1 MEKKLSKVIAMEDLK
16 ERLLEK
22 LKKLKGITDEK
33 ADDVLLF
40 ALETAIYDVL
50 HYCNLEIDEFPEA
63 LDNTTILIAID
74 LLREGGFLLSEEEQ
88 AEGNV
93 KALKEGDFS
102 ITRVTNAEVMEAMN
116 HAPSF
121 SRRYKRNLNRFRRLA
136 R

>member
-1 MEKKLSKVIAMEDLK
+1 MEDLQN
-16 ERLLEK
+16 RLLEK

-40 ALETAIYDVL
+40 ALETGIYDVL

-93 KALKEGDFS
+93 KSLKEGDFS
-102 ITRVTNAEVMEAMN
+102 IARVTNAEVMDMMN

-121 SRRYKRNLNRFRRLA
+121 SRKYKRNLNHFRKLA